1 MKKAKICWVTMI
13 YFLKTF
19 QLQIKLQ
26 EQIQI
31 WLILQKKKKT
41 NKKKWIFKT
50 RNSFIYFCIIDY
62 NIYIYNIPLQST

>member
-1 MKKAKICWVTMI
+1 MI

-31 WLILQKKKKT
+31 WLILQKKEDKQTKKM
-41 NKKKWIFKT
+41 NFLRLEIVSYIFV
-50 RNSFIYFCIIDY
+50 
-62 NIYIYNIPLQST
+62 

>member
-31 WLILQKKKKT
+31 WLILQKKKEDKQ
-41 NKKKWIFKT
+41 KKMNF
-50 RNSFIYFCIIDY
+50 
-62 NIYIYNIPLQST
+62 